1 VLSTTDRDG
10 QGTIAKAAL
19 CRNSDW
25 PAKTSQQSSCRAKFG
40 TAWSSRSFYRLY
52 IACTSRHDR
61 LAVIHVIHFFCLTA
75 SSGRGHS
82 FLYHQGLRHQGCCQ
96 TRPLPLFVFVQL
108 SEENGLLGSNTLFIT
123 CHDGPC
129 APLLTSLRDRFF
141 GLSKPLALVPLP
153 QTKVLDFVKDMAKR
167 RHCNP
172 YICRTRHTSSLA
184 STSCRVS
191 SHKEGNTEMKSGGR
205 IRNWP
210 RYQRVVGKRGVMQI
224 ISDSVAVA

>member
-1 VLSTTDRDG
+1 LSTTDRDG

-123 CHDGPC
+123 CHDGPRLC
-129 APLLTSLRDRFF
+129 EGYGQAEALQSIHLQNQTYKLF
-141 GLSKPLALVPLP
+141 GIHIVPRVLS
-153 QTKVLDFVKDMAKR
+153 
-167 RHCNP
+167 
-172 YICRTRHTSSLA
+172 
-184 STSCRVS
+184 
-191 SHKEGNTEMKSGGR
+191 
-205 IRNWP
+205 
-210 RYQRVVGKRGVMQI
+210 
-224 ISDSVAVA
+224 